1 LKALFV
7 KEPGDDPKLEIR
19 EVETPSPG
27 LGEALVKVASAGVC
41 SHDVAIM
48 RGLLRRGV
56 NHDIILGHEISGTVE
71 SVGSDVE
78 GLAAGDAV
86 VSTLTVFCGKCDRCL
101 SGHEYRCRSGHGLG
115 HAING
120 GFAEYVVLPERCL
133 IPLPEG
139 ITVEQASIV
148 ACPMGV
154 ALQALRDVAR
164 VQPGET
170 VLVTGA
176 GGGLGIHAL
185 QIASALG
192 AQVMAA
198 TYSEDKLVLLEKY
211 APGQVILGGELDFA
225 ELVLAFTEDQGVDVV
240 IDTVGSA
247 VFYSALRSLGQFGR
261 MVVLGEVEGGR
272 VSFNLTEL
280 VFRDASVTGS
290 SGASKAHISQVLDLI
305 EGGKLEP
312 VISHRVPLADAR
324 DAYHLVRD
332 RESIG
337 RVVLIP

>member
-1 LKALFV
+1 
-7 KEPGDDPKLEIR
+7 
-19 EVETPSPG
+19 
-27 LGEALVKVASAGVC
+27 VC

-56 NHDIILGHEISGTVE
+56 NLDVILGHEIAGTVE
-71 SVGSDVE
+71 SVGSDVK

-101 SGHEYRCRSGHGLG
+101 SGHEYRCRTGHGLG
-115 HAING
+115 HAVNG
-120 GFAEYVVLPERCL
+120 GFAEYIALPERCL
-133 IPLPEG
+133 IPLPQG
-139 ITVEQASIV
+139 ITVEQASII
-148 ACPMGV
+148 ACPMAV
-154 ALQALRDVAR
+154 ALQALKDVAQ

-185 QIASALG
+185 QIAAALG

-198 TYSEDKLVLLEKY
+198 TYSEDKLMLLEKY

-225 ELVLAFTEDQGVDVV
+225 ELVMAFTEDQGVEVV

-247 VFYSALRSLGQFGR
+247 VFHSALRSLGQFGR

-305 EGGKLEP
+305 EGGKLDP

>member
-7 KEPGDDPKLEIR
+7 KEPGDDPELEIR

-27 LGEALVKVASAGVC
+27 PSEVLVKVASAGVC

-56 NHDIILGHEISGTVE
+56 NHDIILGHEIAGTVE

-101 SGHEYRCRSGHGLG
+101 SGHEYRCRTGHGLG
-115 HAING
+115 HAVNG
-120 GFAEYVVLPERCL
+120 GFAEFIALPERCL
-133 IPLPEG
+133 IPLPQG
-139 ITVEQASIV
+139 ITAEQASIV

-154 ALQALRDVAR
+154 ALQALKDVAR

-185 QIASALG
+185 QIATALG

-198 TYSEDKLVLLEKY
+198 TYSEDKLMLLEKY

-225 ELVLAFTEDQGVDVV
+225 ELVMAFTEDQGVDVV

-247 VFYSALRSLGQFGR
+247 VFHSALRSLGQFGR